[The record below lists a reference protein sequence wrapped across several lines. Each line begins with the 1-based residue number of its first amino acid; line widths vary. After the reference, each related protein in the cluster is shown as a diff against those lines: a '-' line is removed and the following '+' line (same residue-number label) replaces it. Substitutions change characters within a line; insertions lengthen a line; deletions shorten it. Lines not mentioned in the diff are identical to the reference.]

1 MKKIKLT
8 PPINIGLVAGVVII
22 LFGGWSVAMMGMI
35 AGVLLGLILGPTYK
49 KSTRQAAVKAIIP
62 QALQSALIM
71 FVISMFQ
78 NYLLAPAARMRMEY
92 LDVVIIANL
101 VGIILLIST
110 ACGLAYIF
118 TLSDQPKTFS
128 LGGVSFKLKPQAT
141 GIILMIALL
150 VTVFPFFDQ
159 FTNLRW
165 AAQIIFALMFV
176 IMALGLNITV
186 GFAGLLDLGSAS
198 FFAIGAYTTGILS
211 SPQHGIH
218 MNFWLVIWIAAAFA
232 SLWGL
237 LVGAPTLRL
246 RGDYLAIVTLGLGE
260 IMPVL
265 FKNLIAVTLK
275 DPITCVILPI
285 FMGANSPA
293 CVTFME
299 NVDLTAGEKGINP
312 IGRPWLPFI
321 GEFQSSNLI
330 PWYFL
335 IIAIILLSV
344 FLITRMRDSRLGRAW
359 MAMRED
365 ELAASQM
372 GIDITRTKL
381 LAFMMAAMFYGL
393 AGAFYASYITGIFPS
408 VFDFSVSIIVLCS
421 VILGGLGNVTGVII
435 GALVIMSADRLFL
448 PALKDLLTGLLD
460 QTVLPALASNPSLQ
474 SAVASNANPILY
486 RYLLFGLTLVIMM
499 AVRPEGLIPS
509 EQRRRE
515 FHDEVDVEAVV
526 SEKAA

>member
-1 MKKIKLT
+1 MNKPNIR
-8 PPINIGLVAGVVII
+8 PAINIGLVAGVVIC
-22 LFGGWSVAMMGMI
+22 LFGGWSVAMMGAI
-35 AGVLLGLILGPTYK
+35 AGLILGLTLGPKYK
-49 KSTRQAAVKAIIP
+49 TATRQEAIR
-62 QALQSALIM
+62 ALLLPALVSGLVM
-71 FVISMFQ
+71 VVISFFQ
-78 NYLLAPAARMRMEY
+78 NYILAPAAKMDVEFI
-92 LDVVIIANL
+92 DVVLAANIA
-101 VGIILLIST
+101 GLLLLLLTTSVL
-110 ACGLAYIF
+110 GLIF
-118 TLSDQPKTFS
+118 TLPAPQQRV
-128 LGGVSFKLKPQAT
+128 GV
-141 GIILMIALL
+141 IIVIALF
-150 VTVFPFFDQ
+150 VIVFPFFDQ
-159 FTNLRW
+159 ITNLRW

-211 SPQHGIH
+211 SPQHNIH
-218 MNFWLVIWIAAAFA
+218 MDFWLVIWIAAAFA

-237 LVGAPTLRL
+237 LVGTPTLRL

-265 FKNLIAVTLK
+265 FRNLIAVTIK
-275 DPITCVILPI
+275 EPITCVILPAI
-285 FMGANSPA
+285 MGSNAPA
-293 CVTFME
+293 CITLVN
-299 NVDLTAGEKGINP
+299 NVDVTAGEKGINP
-312 IGRPWLPFI
+312 IGRPWLPFV
-321 GEFQSSNLI
+321 GTFQSSNLI

-344 FLITRMRDSRLGRAW
+344 FLIIRMRDSRLGRAW

-408 VFDFSVSIIVLCS
+408 VFDFSVSIIILCS
-421 VILGGLGNVTGVII
+421 VILGGLGNVMGVIV

-448 PALKDLLTGLLD
+448 PALKDLLGGLLD
-460 QTVLPALASNPSLQ
+460 RTLLPALASNPGLQ
-474 SAVASNANPILY
+474 AFVAQNANPILY
-486 RYLLFGLTLVIMM
+486 RFLLFGLTLVIMM

-509 EQRRRE
+509 EQRKRE
-515 FHDEVDVEAVV
+515 FHEDEPEPPAEAE
-526 SEKAA
+526 STAPAA

>member
-1 MKKIKLT
+1 MKNPNLQ
-8 PPINIGLVAGVVII
+8 PAINLGLVGGVVVC
-22 LFGGWSVAMMGMI
+22 LFGGWSVAVMGVI
-35 AGVLLGLILGPTYK
+35 VGLILGLTIGAQFKKQTYLGAALGILPA
-49 KSTRQAAVKAIIP
+49 AAVSV
-62 QALQSALIM
+62 LVLL
-71 FVISMFQ
+71 VISLFQ
-78 NYLLAPAARMRMEY
+78 NYILAPAARMTVSGIG
-92 LDVVIIANL
+92 VVIAANL
-101 VGIILLIST
+101 AGGIGLLVIAMIS
-110 ACGLAYIF
+110 AGL
-118 TLSDQPKTFS
+118 FS
-128 LGGVSFKLKPQAT
+128 LPPKQQRIGTFALIGL
-141 GIILMIALL
+141 LMAA
-150 VTVFPFFDQ
+150 FPFVDQ
-159 FTNLRW
+159 AVNLRW

-198 FFAIGAYTTGILS
+198 FFAIGAYTTGLLS
-211 SPQHGIH
+211 STQHDIFLS
-218 MNFWLVIWIAAAFA
+218 FWLVIWISAAMA

-260 IMPVL
+260 IVPVI
-265 FKNLIAVTLK
+265 FKNLIAVTVKEPL
-275 DPITCVILPI
+275 TCWILPSLGFQTQCI
-285 FMGANSPA
+285 
-293 CVTFME
+293 TFME

-321 GEFQSSNLI
+321 GEFKSGNLI

-335 IIAIILLSV
+335 IIAIILLTV
-344 FLITRMRDSRLGRAW
+344 FVIIRLRDSRLGRAW

-381 LAFMMAAMFYGL
+381 MAFSLGAMFYGL

-408 VFDFSVSIIVLCS
+408 VFDFSVSIIVLCA
-421 VILGGLGNVTGVII
+421 VILGGMGNITGVIV

-448 PALKDLLTGLLD
+448 PALKDVLKGLMD
-460 QTVLPALASNPSLQ
+460 VTILPALASNPGLQ
-474 SAVASNANPILY
+474 KAVAQNANPILY

-499 AVRPEGLIPS
+499 AIRPEGLIPS

-515 FHDEVDVEAVV
+515 FHEEEAPLEVDESKPA
-526 SEKAA
+526 ETAA